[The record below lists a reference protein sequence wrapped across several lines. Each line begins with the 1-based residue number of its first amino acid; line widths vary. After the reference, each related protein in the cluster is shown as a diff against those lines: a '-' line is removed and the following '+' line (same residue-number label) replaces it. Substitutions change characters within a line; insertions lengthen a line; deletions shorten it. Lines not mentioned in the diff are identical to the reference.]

1 MTFRYILPDTPK
13 MIYDS
18 TLVETGTAVDVFELT
33 IGSLVYSPSSVVDDL
48 VEQAWERFGNRPIG
62 DYEYEH
68 WIPIFADAV
77 KYNWRWYSKA
87 LPTILGEDMADIEEN
102 VMTSTEIESVDNVN
116 TGTTVVDASGTNTG
130 TTANTGTV
138 GVSGTF
144 TNTNSGSVVQAQE
157 SMPDTASPSN
167 YLAGRVTTTDTTALG
182 NSHADTTT
190 NNLTQ
195 TNNLS
200 NTEDSETTNNSTA
213 STDRNKTNVSK
224 NKVRKNVT
232 ITLEMVKEL
241 EELNDLYLSRLDKY
255 FMNRW

>member
-1 MTFRYILPDTPK
+1 MTFRYILPNTPS
-13 MIYDS
+13 MI
-18 TLVETGTAVDVFELT
+18 LVSTGTDVFEAT

-48 VEQAWERFGNRPIG
+48 VDAAWERFGNRPIG
-62 DYEYEH
+62 DYENEH
-68 WIPIFADAV
+68 WIPIFNDAV

-102 VMTSTEIESVDNVN
+102 VMTSTEIESLDTVN
-116 TGTTVVDASGTNTG
+116 SGTTVVDASGTNTG
-130 TTANTGTV
+130 TTSNTGTV

-167 YLAGRVTTTDTTALG
+167 YLAGRVTTTDTTALA

-213 STDRNKTNVSK
+213 TTDRNKTNVSK

-232 ITLEMVKEL
+232 ITLEMIKEL

>member
-1 MTFRYILPDTPK
+1 MTFRYILPNTPQA
-13 MIYDS
+13 IYDS
-18 TLVETGTAVDVFELT
+18 TLLQTGTAVDVFEVT
-33 IGSLVYSPSSVVDDL
+33 IGSLTYSPTSVIDDL
-48 VEQAWERFGNRPIG
+48 VDAAWERFGHRPIG
-62 DYEYEH
+62 DYNYEH
-68 WIPIFADAV
+68 WLEVFDDAV

-102 VMTSTEIESVDNVN
+102 VMTSTEIESVDTEN

-130 TTANTGTV
+130 TTTNTGTV

-144 TNTNSGSVVQAQE
+144 TNTNSGSVVQTQE

-167 YLAGRVTTTDTTALG
+167 YLAGRVTTTDTTALA

-195 TNNLS
+195 TNNLA
-200 NTEDSETTNNSTA
+200 NTNDSETTNNSTGN
-213 STDRNKTNVSK
+213 TDRNKTNVSK

-232 ITLEMVKEL
+232 ITLEMIKEL